1 MNKKLF
7 TLFLVVAASAIF
19 AVSCNNKTTDHVKD
33 SNTGA
38 TTESTPTGWDTST
51 PSTPTVEKKISL
63 QEVEDAIKKLGKVD
77 ASSDKGSI
85 DFSSITL
92 DKASTVTAIAKKGT
106 SLSSGALKTAI
117 ESAKNKVKLDN
128 AESVTFD
135 TAKVTGTEKTVS
147 FTIKVKAKSGYTFDG
162 FTSGVAGEELTVT
175 VTVNGK
181 NSAGSSDENFEA

>member
-19 AVSCNNKTTDHVKD
+19 AVSCNNKTTDPVKD